1 LSLLAM
7 LLALAAERL
16 FSERRAALGGEHG
29 RWAAQLPGWL
39 RDTPLLPWLLAI
51 GIAIAV
57 GLLGSLLHNALL
69 RLAYGGAVL
78 FACLGPR
85 DLADDVQRLRA
96 ARSAGDSAAVAR
108 LTRLLQSGPAPD
120 ADHRSLLGAL
130 FIQSHERR
138 FGVLLWFLAAGPAG
152 AVLYRIAS
160 RLPAALD
167 PGFDEAQARGATLL
181 HALLAWLPARGA
193 ALLFGLAGSL
203 DDALLAWKR
212 IETEAPAP
220 GAEAD
225 WRQHSWALL
234 AEVANAALDW
244 EDSPGGGP
252 MISSSLDATLAEV
265 LRMELRATLILLAII
280 AVFTAGVW
288 IS

>member
-1 LSLLAM
+1 MSLLAM
-7 LLALAAERL
+7 LLALVAERL
-16 FSERRAALGGEHG
+16 LSAQRG
-29 RWAAQLPGWL
+29 RFASPTGWAAQLPAWL
-39 RDTPLLPWLLAI
+39 RDAPWLPWLLAF
-51 GIAIAV
+51 GAAAIVAA
-57 GLLGSLLHNALL
+57 LASLLPDPLL
-69 RLAYGGAVL
+69 RLAYGAVVL
-78 FACLGPR
+78 FFCLGPR

-96 ARSAGDSAAVAR
+96 ARAAGDAAAVAR

-138 FGVLLWFLAAGPAG
+138 FGVLFWMLAAGPAG
-152 AVLYRIAS
+152 AVLYRVAS
-160 RLPAALD
+160 RLPALLD
-167 PGFDEAQARGATLL
+167 AGHDEAQTHGASLL
-181 HALLAWLPARGA
+181 HALLAWVPARA
-193 ALLFGLAGSL
+193 TALLYGLAGSL

-212 IETEAPAP
+212 VETEAKGTPV
-220 GAEAD
+220 D
-225 WRQHSWALL
+225 WHSHSWALL

-265 LRMELRATLILLAII
+265 LRMELRATLILLAIV

-288 IS
+288 IA